1 MEKEGFI
8 LLKESSAGISLAV
21 FMIMGLI
28 LFILVSAVG
37 DKGNPQQAAVTKLQ
51 KKEKQLKEKEETLR
65 HVEKQLNM
73 LK

>member
-1 MEKEGFI
+1 MEKEGLI

-37 DKGNPQQAAVTKLQ
+37 DESNPQQAAVAKLN

-65 HVEKQLNM
+65 HVEKQLKM

>member
-37 DKGNPQQAAVTKLQ
+37 DEGNPQQATVAKLN

-65 HVEKQLNM
+65 HVEKQLKM